1 MTSPP
6 NLLARVARTRRVAL
20 LGQVAVHLALAG
32 CVVAIYLLAVTLA
45 GLFVPDRAGLAAS
58 LLAAGIVAVLVQ
70 PLRARLRAAVDR
82 LLYGQRDDPYAV
94 VSRLGQRLQATVAPE
109 AALAVVVE
117 TIAAALR
124 LPFAAIELTAE
135 GRVIASARVGQPTDD
150 LERVPLIHRG
160 ETLGALVLAPPG
172 PLEWFG
178 PAERRLLEVLARQVG
193 VAAHAVRLTS
203 DLQHSRQRLVAA
215 REEERRRLRRD
226 LHDGLGPL
234 LAAMTL
240 RLDAAANLVDR
251 DAAAAD
257 GLLAGLIGDV
267 RQVRLDIRRLVDNLR
282 PPALDDLGLAG
293 AIRDGVGRIAGADR
307 PDGPSGH
314 DGAGGAGGVGH
325 PTSPVVSL
333 ELPDRL
339 PALPAAVEMAAYR
352 IALEAVTNVVRHAAA
367 RTCRVRLELAEN
379 AGPAL
384 VLAVE
389 DDGRGLPPDLRVG
402 VGLVSMRERATE
414 LGGRCAIEPGPA
426 GGTRVRAWLPL
437 PAT

>member
-1 MTSPP
+1 MTSLP
-6 NLLARVARTRRVAL
+6 ARVARTRRAAL
-20 LGQVAVHLALAG
+20 LGNVAVHLALAG
-32 CVVAIYLLAVTLA
+32 CVVVIYLLAVTLA
-45 GLFVPDRAGLAAS
+45 SLFVPDRASLAVS

-94 VSRLGQRLQATVAPE
+94 VSQLGQRLQATVAPE

-117 TIAAALR
+117 TLAAALR

-135 GRVIASARVGQPTDD
+135 GRVIASARVGQPADN
-150 LERVPLIHRG
+150 LERVPLVYRG
-160 ETLGALVLAPPG
+160 ETLGELVLAPRG

-178 PAERRLLEVLARQVG
+178 PAERRLVEVLARQVG

-203 DLQHSRQRLVAA
+203 DLQHSRERLVAA

-240 RLDAAANLVDR
+240 RLDAAANLVGR
-251 DAAAAD
+251 DVAAAD
-257 GLLAGLIGDV
+257 ELLAGLVGDV
-267 RQVRLDIRRLVDNLR
+267 RQVRFDIRRLVDDLR
-282 PPALDDLGLAG
+282 PAALDDLGLAG
-293 AIRDGVGRIAGADR
+293 AIRDGVGRVAGAEGPDR
-307 PDGPSGH
+307 PSGH
-314 DGAGGAGGVGH
+314 DRAGRAGD
-325 PTSPVVSL
+325 PTGLVVSL

-339 PALPAAVEMAAYR
+339 PALPAAVEVAAYR

-389 DDGRGLPPDLRVG
+389 DDGRGLPPDLRAG
-402 VGLVSMRERATE
+402 VGLVSMQERATE
-414 LGGRCAIEPGPA
+414 LGGRCTIEPGSA
-426 GGTRVRAWLPL
+426 GGTRVQAWLPL